1 MAGRIDPAICAG
13 GDAGQP
19 ATEADAPIAHAFRE
33 LAGKVAAQVSIRQ
46 FAIAET

>member
-1 MAGRIDPAICAG
+1 MQLLTAIGGAERG
-13 GDAGQP
+13 GDRPSA
-19 ATEADAPIAHAFRE
+19 EAFRE